1 MEKPKLKLSVLLSRS
16 GYLLVKSASVGTMHL
31 NSPKQIKKPCQLST
45 EALAAAKKRLKWHK
59 KRDED
64 KVKTDIAKNDYESM
78 IYKMREWLRED
89 ENEAYVEE
97 EQRTKWLED
106 LAEMED
112 QLYEAEGQNAN
123 HTVYE
128 KKHSALR
135 KAFDQF
141 SERKD
146 WYEQQA
152 EFRTGIEKT
161 LEAYVEKVEK
171 LSETKP
177 WISNEQ
183 LKDVTDKIEETRKWF
198 NVILEKQEKLPKT
211 ADPIVNLRDVM
222 AKLEKLKKLYTKVA
236 KTKKPKPPKEDK
248 PKKDEDAEDFA
259 DGEEDASNT
268 TAGSNK
274 TESGKDKKSKGDK
287 KAKKEA
293 KEDL

>member
-16 GYLLVKSASVGTMHL
+16 GYLQVKSASVGTMHL
-31 NSPKQIKKPCQLST
+31 NSPKQLKKPGQLST

-78 IYKMREWLRED
+78 IYKMREWLREED
-89 ENEAYVEE
+89 NEAYVEE

-128 KKHSALR
+128 KKHSTLR

-141 SERKD
+141 TERKD

-161 LEAYVEKVEK
+161 LEGYVEKVEK

-177 WISNEQ
+177 WITNEE
-183 LKDVTDKIEETRKWF
+183 LKDVTAKIDDTKKWF
-198 NVILEKQEKLPKT
+198 DALLEKQEKLPKT
-211 ADPIVNLRDVM
+211 ADPIVNLRDVL

-236 KTKKPKPPKEDK
+236 KKKKPKPPKEDK
-248 PKKDEDAEDFA
+248 PKKDEEVEDFA
-259 DGEEDASNT
+259 DGEESASNST
-268 TAGSNK
+268 TDSNK
-274 TESGKDKKSKGDK
+274 TESGNSTKSEKDKKDE
-287 KAKKEA
+287 KEG